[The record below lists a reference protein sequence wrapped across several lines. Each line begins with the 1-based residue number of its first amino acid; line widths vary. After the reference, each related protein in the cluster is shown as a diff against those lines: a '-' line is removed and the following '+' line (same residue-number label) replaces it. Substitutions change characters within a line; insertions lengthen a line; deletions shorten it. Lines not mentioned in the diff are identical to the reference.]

1 VVTLNV
7 RWWSDHQP
15 YRKENYTLQV
25 LVSCFPRTLQFGW
38 ALSSAKIKIE
48 FPLTT
53 SCGYIISPHLKKQE
67 IEENRPGVFL
77 KWPLKRRITE
87 SCFCPLR
94 ASHGVSFTP
103 SGHPSAQN
111 YGIIPWSVVSPALE
125 MQQGRCIFLLQ
136 RVTELQRHSKPGKQL
151 TGSFIVGKRRGDAGT
166 RKIL

>member
-53 SCGYIISPHLKKQE
+53 PCGYMISPHLIEEQD

-77 KWPLKRRITE
+77 KWPL
-87 SCFCPLR
+87 
-94 ASHGVSFTP
+94 
-103 SGHPSAQN
+103 
-111 YGIIPWSVVSPALE
+111 
-125 MQQGRCIFLLQ
+125 
-136 RVTELQRHSKPGKQL
+136 
-151 TGSFIVGKRRGDAGT
+151 
-166 RKIL
+166 